1 VSLGKLKMVH
11 VQRIIDKSRSRLTA
25 WQGRLLNL
33 AGRQELVCSVL
44 SAMPIYLLTSIKPP
58 KQLIEDIDQ
67 TRRRFLWAGNNEIS
81 GGKCKVVGTLYV
93 PADFVVVE
101 TGNDER
107 APIIL
112 GRPFLNTSG
121 AVIYASAAKISFYIK
136 GTKETFS
143 IVLRTTSVPVA
154 TRLGNGPYGG

>member
-1 VSLGKLKMVH
+1 MSLGKLKMVH

-67 TRRRFLWAGNNEIS
+67 TRRHFLWAGNNEIS
-81 GGKCKVVGTLYV
+81 GGKCKVAWTTVAK
-93 PADFVVVE
+93 PVE
-101 TGNDER
+101 LGGLGIIDLDKFSR
-107 APIIL
+107 A
-112 GRPFLNTSG
+112 
-121 AVIYASAAKISFYIK
+121 
-136 GTKETFS
+136 
-143 IVLRTTSVPVA
+143 LRL
-154 TRLGNGPYGG
+154 RWLWF